1 MKNSMKTVL
10 FLVVFGLLV
19 MNIKPVFAQCAQCA
33 AAVATN
39 AQSGDTTAKGLNHG
53 IMFLLTAPYI
63 AVAVIGLVWYKKY
76 RRKNV
81 NLEMHNE
88 KLNLN

>member
-1 MKNSMKTVL
+1 ML

-19 MNIKPVFAQCAQCA
+19 VSIKPVLAQCAACA

-53 IMFLLTAPYI
+53 IIFLLTTPYVAI
-63 AVAVIGLVWYKKY
+63 AIIGFVWYKKY

-81 NLEMHNE
+81 NLEIQNE